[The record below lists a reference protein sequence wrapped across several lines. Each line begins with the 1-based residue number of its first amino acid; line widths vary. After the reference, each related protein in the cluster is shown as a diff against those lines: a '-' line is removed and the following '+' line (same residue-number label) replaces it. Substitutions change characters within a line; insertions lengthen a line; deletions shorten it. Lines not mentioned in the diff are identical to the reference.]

1 MVSCTTGRHWLE
13 GGPRSRGE
21 REGCMCHKS
30 NWKKDEDLGT
40 ATLTGK
46 NGGGDNTVDEV
57 W

>member
-1 MVSCTTGRHWLE
+1 
-13 GGPRSRGE
+13 
-21 REGCMCHKS
+21 MCHKS

-46 NGGGDNTVDEV
+46 NGRGDNTVDEV

>member
-1 MVSCTTGRHWLE
+1 MVSCTAGRHWLE

-40 ATLTGK
+40 AMLTGK